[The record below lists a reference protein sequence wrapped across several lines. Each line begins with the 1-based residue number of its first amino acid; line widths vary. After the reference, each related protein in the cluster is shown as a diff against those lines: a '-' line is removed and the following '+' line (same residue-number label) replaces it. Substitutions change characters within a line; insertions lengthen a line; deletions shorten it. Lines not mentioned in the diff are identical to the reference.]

1 MTSPKKSAPSVA
13 VKATSQARNTQ
24 SQDLSWT
31 DVVDVINVSL
41 LFSCRTDGWIEFV
54 GEQGR

>member
-24 SQDLSWT
+24 SQDLSRT
-31 DVVDVINVSL
+31 DVVDVINVFV
-41 LFSCRTDGWIEFV
+41 LFCCQTC
-54 GEQGR
+54 